1 MSKQNR
7 CLRSSFLSCKVVF
20 TIKLSSTVLRKSSL
34 NNKILRKV
42 VDSKRVNRDKKQIV
56 VIHGELITSNSKLVC
71 HAGLD

>member
-1 MSKQNR
+1 MVT
-7 CLRSSFLSCKVVF
+7 F
-20 TIKLSSTVLRKSSL
+20 KLSSTELRKSSL
-34 NNKILRKV
+34 NNTILRKV